1 MSVCVSVCFLL
12 LGTSLLYIIG
22 CASLPEEN
30 ALVSYNGPG
39 QVSNCMGDHMGR
51 VNHLGRPIGETRPT
65 QSGQPSVCTV
75 YAYCSAVIL

>member
-1 MSVCVSVCFLL
+1 MCVCLLL

-22 CASLPEEN
+22 CASLPEKKR
-30 ALVSYNGPG
+30 VGPSYNGPG
-39 QVSNCMGDHMGR
+39 QVSNCMRDHMGR